1 MLSLLSAVGRATLDL
16 VLPFR
21 CAACGEIVEDMPGF
35 CPACFQQLRFITAPL
50 CVQCGAPFEVPV
62 SASTRCGACLASP
75 PPWSAARAIW
85 HYEGSARLPILRLKY
100 GDRTDLVTLFVR
112 HLVSACAELSTPD
125 SLLVPVPLHRWRLLR
140 RTFNQS
146 ALLVQALAKA
156 TRLPHS
162 LTGLQRVKPTRPQQG
177 LTRSQRQ
184 QNVQAA
190 FRVAPTSRPLIQ
202 GKTIILVDDVLT
214 TGATVTAAAKVLLR
228 AGAADIKVL
237 TLARVVNSSVHTI

>member
-1 MLSLLSAVGRATLDL
+1 MLSLLSAAGRATLDL

-85 HYEGSARLPILRLKY
+85 HYEGSARVPILRLKY

-112 HLVSACAELSTPD
+112 HLVAACAELSTPD
-125 SLLVPVPLHRWRLLR
+125 SLLVPVPLHRWRMLR

-146 ALLVQALAKA
+146 ALLVQAMAKA

-162 LTGLQRVKPTRPQQG
+162 LTGLEPQQG

-190 FRVAPTSRPLIQ
+190 FRVAPARRLLIQ